1 MGVSVAPHVG
11 HRSSDIPQACHDLPV
26 GSWYSPALR
35 GGAGVRFRVARPFLE
50 ESSVVNATYT
60 LRSKLGEGGM
70 GIVFVAEAPDG
81 QRVAL
86 KAIAHGKAAEE
97 GERRARFERE
107 ITVCRSLSHENLM
120 PILDHGVDESTG
132 TPYLVMPLLEGE
144 DLEAVLTRVGS
155 LEPGVAVRI
164 ALQACRGLQ
173 LLHQGGIVHRDVKP
187 SNLFLER
194 RGGEVVVRVSDF
206 GLAKLGGVAGTLTAS
221 GMAMGSPA
229 YMAPEQSTSAKHADA
244 RADVWAIAM
253 VLYHALAGRPAFVRA
268 GSFFHYVVDSARDV
282 PHIQDH
288 APWVSGLVARAV
300 HAALLRSPD
309 ARWPDIAELELGL
322 AQAVGVDLVESPLR
336 VEELRGVSDATKS
349 RQEPRAALP
358 TTWHELLRG

>member
-1 MGVSVAPHVG
+1 M
-11 HRSSDIPQACHDLPV
+11 
-26 GSWYSPALR
+26 LR
-35 GGAGVRFRVARPFLE
+35 GAEIRVARPFLE

-70 GIVFVAEAPDG
+70 GVVYLADGPGG

-97 GERRARFERE
+97 AELRARFERE

-120 PILDHGVDESTG
+120 PILDHGVDDQTG

-144 DLEAVLTRVGS
+144 DLGAVLARVGS
-155 LEPGVAVRI
+155 LEPGVAVRV

-194 RGGEVVVRVSDF
+194 RGGEIVVRVSDF

-253 VLYHALAGRPAFVRA
+253 VLYHALAGRPAFERA
-268 GSFFHYVVDSARDV
+268 GSFFHYVVDSAREV
-282 PHIQDH
+282 PHLQDH
-288 APWVSGLVARAV
+288 APWVSGLVTRAV

-309 ARWPDIAELELGL
+309 ARWPDLAELELGL
-322 AQAVGVDLVESPLR
+322 AQALGVDLVVSPLR
-336 VEELRGVSDATKS
+336 AEELRAVSDAT
-349 RQEPRAALP
+349 RARAEPRAMLP